1 MAEKAKKNNKN
12 LIIGICTGVLI
23 IAVVIIA
30 VIFATRSTLND
41 SYFVSDGS
49 KYVLTVDRDMLETEN
64 KETSPI
70 KTHVVYY
77 YSGDAITGV
86 TTYMEFADDA
96 TAKAA
101 LDLYKNADQ
110 TGVKSLKTNGKYL
123 VVEMTEDQY
132 KDITTSDVK
141 QQVEFME
148 MLKKSGTNKSDN
160 TNEETTE
167 TTEVTETDNTTD
179 ETK

>member
-12 LIIGICTGVLI
+12 LIIGICAGVLV
-23 IAVVIIA
+23 IAVVIVA
-30 VIFATRSTLND
+30 VIFATKSSLND
-41 SYFVSDGS
+41 AYFVSDGS
-49 KYVLTVDRDMLETEN
+49 KYVLTVDRDMLETED
-64 KETSPI
+64 KENSPI
-70 KTHVVYY
+70 KTHIVYY

-86 TTYMEFADDA
+86 TTYMEFDNDA

-110 TGVKSLKTNGKYL
+110 TGVKSLKTDGKYL

-132 KDITTSDVK
+132 KDLTASDVK

-148 MLKKSGTNKSDN
+148 MLKKSGTNNPDSE
-160 TNEETTE
+160 NEETTE
-167 TTEVTETDNTTD
+167 TIETDSIIN

>member
-1 MAEKAKKNNKN
+1 MFVW
-12 LIIGICTGVLI
+12 LLFYDRL
-23 IAVVIIA
+23 AVVIVA
-30 VIFATRSTLND
+30 VIFATKSSLND
-41 SYFVSDGS
+41 AYFVSDDS
-49 KYVLTVDRDMLETEN
+49 KYVLTVDRDMLETED
-64 KETSPI
+64 KENSPI
-70 KTHVVYY
+70 KTHIVYY

-86 TTYMEFADDA
+86 TTYMEFDNDA

-110 TGVKSLKTNGKYL
+110 TGVKSLKTDGKYL

-132 KDITTSDVK
+132 KDLTVSDVK

-148 MLKKSGTNKSDN
+148 MLKKSGTNNPDGA
-160 TNEETTE
+160 NEETTE
-167 TTEVTETDNTTD
+167 TIETDSIIN

>member
-12 LIIGICTGVLI
+12 LIIGICAGVLV
-23 IAVVIIA
+23 IAVVIVA
-30 VIFATRSTLND
+30 VIFATKSSLND
-41 SYFVSDGS
+41 AYFVSDDS
-49 KYVLTVDRDMLETEN
+49 KYVLTVDRDMLETED
-64 KETSPI
+64 KENSPI
-70 KTHVVYY
+70 KTHIVYY

-86 TTYMEFADDA
+86 TTYMEFDNDA

-110 TGVKSLKTNGKYL
+110 TGVKSLKTDGKYL

-132 KDITTSDVK
+132 KDLTVSDVK

-148 MLKKSGTNKSDN
+148 MLKKSGTNNPDSE
-160 TNEETTE
+160 NEETTE
-167 TTEVTETDNTTD
+167 TIETDSIIN

>member
-23 IAVVIIA
+23 IAIIIVA
-30 VIFATRSTLND
+30 VIFATKSSLND

-49 KYVLTVDRDMLETEN
+49 KYVLTVDRDMLETED
-64 KETSPI
+64 KENSPI
-70 KTHVVYY
+70 KTHIVYY

-86 TTYMEFADDA
+86 TTYMEFDNDA

-110 TGVKSLKTNGKYL
+110 TGVKSLKTDGKYL

-132 KDITTSDVK
+132 KDLTVSDVK

-148 MLKKSGTNKSDN
+148 MLKKSGTNNPDGA
-160 TNEETTE
+160 NEETTE
-167 TTEVTETDNTTD
+167 TIETDSIIN

>member
-23 IAVVIIA
+23 IAVVIVA
-30 VIFATRSTLND
+30 VIFATKSSLND
-41 SYFVSDGS
+41 AYFVSDDS
-49 KYVLTVDRDMLETEN
+49 KYVLTVDRDMLETED
-64 KETSPI
+64 KENSPI
-70 KTHVVYY
+70 KTHIVYY

-86 TTYMEFADDA
+86 TTYMEFDNDA

-110 TGVKSLKTNGKYL
+110 TGVKSLKTDGKYL

-132 KDITTSDVK
+132 KDLTVSDVK

-148 MLKKSGTNKSDN
+148 MLKKSGTNNPDSE
-160 TNEETTE
+160 NEETTE
-167 TTEVTETDNTTD
+167 TIETDSIIN

>member
-12 LIIGICTGVLI
+12 LIISICTGVLI
-23 IAVVIIA
+23 IAVVIVA
-30 VIFATRSTLND
+30 VIFATKSSLND

-49 KYVLTVDRDMLETEN
+49 KYVLTVDRDMLETED
-64 KETSPI
+64 KENSPI
-70 KTHVVYY
+70 KTHIVYY
-77 YSGDAITGV
+77 YSGDTITGV
-86 TTYMEFADDA
+86 TTYMEFDNDA

-110 TGVKSLKTNGKYL
+110 AGVKSLKTDGKYL

-148 MLKKSGTNKSDN
+148 MLKKSGTNNPDGA
-160 TNEETTE
+160 NEETTE
-167 TTEVTETDNTTD
+167 TIEVTETDNTTD

>member
-23 IAVVIIA
+23 IAIIIVA
-30 VIFATRSTLND
+30 VIFATKSSLND

-49 KYVLTVDRDMLETEN
+49 KYVLTVDRDMLETED
-64 KETSPI
+64 KENSPI
-70 KTHVVYY
+70 KTHIVYY

-86 TTYMEFADDA
+86 TTYMEFDNDT

-110 TGVKSLKTNGKYL
+110 TGVKSLKTDGKYL

-132 KDITTSDVK
+132 KDLTASDVK

-148 MLKKSGTNKSDN
+148 MLKKSGTNNPDSE
-160 TNEETTE
+160 NEETTE
-167 TTEVTETDNTTD
+167 TIETDSIIN

>member
-12 LIIGICTGVLI
+12 LIIGICAGVLV
-23 IAVVIIA
+23 IAVVIVA
-30 VIFATRSTLND
+30 VIFATKSSLND
-41 SYFVSDGS
+41 AYFVSDDS
-49 KYVLTVDRDMLETEN
+49 KYVLTVDRDMLETED
-64 KETSPI
+64 KENSPI
-70 KTHVVYY
+70 KTHIVYY

-86 TTYMEFADDA
+86 TTYMEFDNDA

-110 TGVKSLKTNGKYL
+110 TGVKSLKTDGKYL

-132 KDITTSDVK
+132 KDLTASDVK

-148 MLKKSGTNKSDN
+148 MLKKSGTNNPDSE
-160 TNEETTE
+160 NEETTE
-167 TTEVTETDNTTD
+167 TIETDSIIN

>member
-12 LIIGICTGVLI
+12 LIIGICAGVLV
-23 IAVVIIA
+23 IAVVIVA
-30 VIFATRSTLND
+30 VIFATKSSLND
-41 SYFVSDGS
+41 AYFVSDDS
-49 KYVLTVDRDMLETEN
+49 KYVLTVDRDMLETED
-64 KETSPI
+64 KENSPI
-70 KTHVVYY
+70 KTHIVYY

-86 TTYMEFADDA
+86 TTYMEFDNDA

-110 TGVKSLKTNGKYL
+110 TGVKSLKTDGKYL

-132 KDITTSDVK
+132 KDLTASDVK

-148 MLKKSGTNKSDN
+148 MLKKSGTNNPDGA
-160 TNEETTE
+160 NEETTE
-167 TTEVTETDNTTD
+167 TENTTD

>member
-12 LIIGICTGVLI
+12 LIIGIFTGVLV
-23 IAVVIIA
+23 IAVVIVA

-41 SYFVSDGS
+41 SYFVSAGS

-64 KETSPI
+64 KENSPV

-110 TGVKSLKTNGKYL
+110 TGIKSLKTNGKYL

-132 KDITTSDVK
+132 KDITTSYVK
-141 QQVEFME
+141 QQVDFIE
-148 MLKKSGTNKSDN
+148 MMKKSVTNNSDN

-167 TTEVTETDNTTD
+167 TDNTTN

>member
-23 IAVVIIA
+23 IAIIIVA
-30 VIFATRSTLND
+30 VIFATKSSLND

-49 KYVLTVDRDMLETEN
+49 KYVLTVDRDMLETED
-64 KETSPI
+64 KENSPI
-70 KTHVVYY
+70 KTHIVYY

-86 TTYMEFADDA
+86 TTYMEFDNDA

-110 TGVKSLKTNGKYL
+110 TGVKSLKTDGKYL

-132 KDITTSDVK
+132 KDLTVSDVK

-148 MLKKSGTNKSDN
+148 MLKKSGTNNPDSE
-160 TNEETTE
+160 NEETTE
-167 TTEVTETDNTTD
+167 TIETDSIIN

>member
-23 IAVVIIA
+23 IAVVIVA
-30 VIFATRSTLND
+30 VIFATKSSLND

-49 KYVLTVDRDMLETEN
+49 KYVLTVDRDMLETED
-64 KETSPI
+64 KENSPI
-70 KTHVVYY
+70 KTHIVYY
-77 YSGDAITGV
+77 YSGDTITGV
-86 TTYMEFADDA
+86 TTYMEFDNDA
-96 TAKAA
+96 TAKVA

-110 TGVKSLKTNGKYL
+110 TGVKSLKTDGKYL

-132 KDITTSDVK
+132 KDLTASDVK

-148 MLKKSGTNKSDN
+148 MLKKSGTNNPDGA
-160 TNEETTE
+160 NEETTE
-167 TTEVTETDNTTD
+167 TIETDSTIN

>member
-23 IAVVIIA
+23 IAVVIVA
-30 VIFATRSTLND
+30 VIFATKSSLND

-49 KYVLTVDRDMLETEN
+49 KYVLTVDRDMLETED
-64 KETSPI
+64 KENSPI
-70 KTHVVYY
+70 KTHIVYY
-77 YSGDAITGV
+77 YSGDTITGV
-86 TTYMEFADDA
+86 TTYMEFDNDA

-110 TGVKSLKTNGKYL
+110 TGVKSLKTDGKYL

-132 KDITTSDVK
+132 KDLTVSDVK

-148 MLKKSGTNKSDN
+148 MLKKSGTNNPDGA
-160 TNEETTE
+160 NEETTE
-167 TTEVTETDNTTD
+167 TIETDSIIN

>member
-12 LIIGICTGVLI
+12 LIIGICAGVLV
-23 IAVVIIA
+23 IAVVIVA
-30 VIFATRSTLND
+30 VIFATKSSLND
-41 SYFVSDGS
+41 AYFVSDGS
-49 KYVLTVDRDMLETEN
+49 KYVLTVDRDMLETED
-64 KETSPI
+64 KENSPI
-70 KTHVVYY
+70 KTHIVYY

-86 TTYMEFADDA
+86 TTYMEFDNDA

-110 TGVKSLKTNGKYL
+110 TGVKSLKTDGKYL

-132 KDITTSDVK
+132 KDLTVSDVK

-148 MLKKSGTNKSDN
+148 MLKKSGTNNPDGA
-160 TNEETTE
+160 NEETTE
-167 TTEVTETDNTTD
+167 TIETDSIIN

>member
-23 IAVVIIA
+23 IAVVIVA
-30 VIFATRSTLND
+30 VIFVTKSSLND

-49 KYVLTVDRDMLETEN
+49 KYVLTVGRDMLETED
-64 KETSPI
+64 KENSPI
-70 KTHVVYY
+70 KTHIVYY

-86 TTYMEFADDA
+86 TTYMEFDNDA

-110 TGVKSLKTNGKYL
+110 TGVKSLKTDGKYL

-132 KDITTSDVK
+132 KDLTVSDVK

-148 MLKKSGTNKSDN
+148 MLKKSDTNNSDN

>member
-23 IAVVIIA
+23 IAIIIVA
-30 VIFATRSTLND
+30 VIFATKSSLND

-49 KYVLTVDRDMLETEN
+49 KYVLTVDRDMLETED
-64 KETSPI
+64 KENSPI
-70 KTHVVYY
+70 KTHIVYY
-77 YSGDAITGV
+77 YSGDAITGA
-86 TTYMEFADDA
+86 TTYMEFDNDT

-110 TGVKSLKTNGKYL
+110 TGVKSLKTDGKYL

-132 KDITTSDVK
+132 KDLTASDVK

-148 MLKKSGTNKSDN
+148 MLKKSGTNNPDGA
-160 TNEETTE
+160 NEETTE
-167 TTEVTETDNTTD
+167 TIETDSTIN